1 MVWRWRSGIL
11 VLCLFGVAALN
22 ACSRGQSRYHVVRRG
37 ETLTWIGAAYGV
49 SYKELA
55 ALNDLR
61 DPDRIEVGQSLLVPQ
76 GATYEEPKKHTSP
89 RRAKAIKDRGQ
100 KGRVK
105 AGGLKGG
112 GVAKGRQIFTWP
124 VKGVLTSG
132 FGPRNGSFHDGIDIA
147 APVGTL
153 VRAAGTGRV
162 MFSDVLRGYGK
173 VVILKHSKGFTTVY
187 AHHRRNLVKAG
198 QRVLQGDIV
207 GEVGQTGRVT
217 GPNLH
222 FEVRMGKSA
231 RDPMRYLPRIR
242 QAKKVAR

>member
-11 VLCLFGVAALN
+11 LLGLFAVSALN
-22 ACSRGQSRYHVVRRG
+22 GCSRGQSRYHVVRPG

-55 ALNDLR
+55 SLNDIR

-76 GATYEEPKKHTSP
+76 GATYEEPRKHTGP
-89 RRAKAIKDRGQ
+89 RRATATKDAER
-100 KGRVK
+100 KVETGRVT
-105 AGGLKGG
+105 GG
-112 GVAKGRQIFTWP
+112 GAAKGRQIFTWP

-173 VVILKHSKGFTTVY
+173 VVILKHSDGFTTVY
-187 AHHRRNLVKAG
+187 AHHRRNLVQAG

-222 FEVRMGKSA
+222 FEVRRGKSA
-231 RDPMRYLPRIR
+231 RDPMRYLPRVR
-242 QAKKVAR
+242 QAKKVTR